1 MKPFNV
7 LNFATFKPK
16 NVLIMFLKNLYAKAF
31 DPDNLLIIVFYSC
44 KDNFLAGKK
53 NNAIVIPICYC
64 YAIVIVI
71 HY

>member
-1 MKPFNV
+1 
-7 LNFATFKPK
+7 
-16 NVLIMFLKNLYAKAF
+16 MFLKNLYAKAF
-31 DPDNLLIIVFYSC
+31 DPDNLPIIVFYSC